1 MDLKKTKTHW
11 KRSSSRTKKRKFQG
25 DTFSDKVNADY
36 TSKLEKLRRTN
47 DPIALQHA
55 IQRSDDR
62 IQATNRRSFF
72 ASQQA
77 GGMPDLTK
85 MSWVKVSCMVLESQ
99 NKLRAQLLSQ
109 HGIRYFID
117 SNFLSQNVVR
127 SFIKTIIYEDAAME
141 ERMPYDLHCPCIPS
155 DPNYRFSSNRREEM
169 PIFTTGQDA
178 ESPLLPHG
186 SAGSPTVS
194 QNRSRDS
201 GSKFQSNKETECY
214 VVSKPGTFSHLT
226 ALEEIDLANNALL
239 TIPSELFQLPSLR
252 NLYVDSND
260 LYDLDETLETL
271 EKPIRAPLEYLNVA
285 NCGLQ
290 KIPRLGILP
299 YILHLNASMNPL
311 QAAVAQDFV
320 PMCHIKSL
328 DLRKTT
334 MDPCNCLAIVE
345 YLESLKV
352 IVTDRIDC
360 DIVDRKA
367 CDPVAFAIDTKD
379 YDDCKSVTLNKESQN
394 SWIIIFACIG
404 ASLVLLICGLCWY
417 QKRRSNARRA
427 QRRVNQEGPNRE
439 LLRNAN

>member
-1 MDLKKTKTHW
+1 MICIVLAFPQIQITGFLPTDEKKCQYLRPDRMLKARCYHMDLREVPQFLKTGVEILDLSFNRIKKLNVT
-11 KRSSSRTKKRKFQG
+11 SFQR
-25 DTFSDKVNADY
+25 Y
-36 TSKLEKLRRTN
+36 
-47 DPIALQHA
+47 
-55 IQRSDDR
+55 
-62 IQATNRRSFF
+62 
-72 ASQQA
+72 AS
-77 GGMPDLTK
+77 
-85 MSWVKVSCMVLESQ
+85 
-99 NKLRAQLLSQ
+99 
-109 HGIRYFID
+109 IRYLLLYDNMIQFI
-117 SNFLSQNVVR
+117 Q
-127 SFIKTIIYEDAAME
+127 
-141 ERMPYDLHCPCIPS
+141 
-155 DPNYRFSSNRREEM
+155 
-169 PIFTTGQDA
+169 
-178 ESPLLPHG
+178 
-186 SAGSPTVS
+186 
-194 QNRSRDS
+194 
-201 GSKFQSNKETECY
+201 
-214 VVSKPGTFSHLT
+214 PGTFSHLT